1 MNFLPICLL
10 ASSLLLGEG
19 ARFQKGGANRD
30 SPSKVEVILFHVN
43 VGEAFNPFIEN
54 AYLVVDAHTRNAIL
68 IDPGAPDDRIDD
80 YLSQHRLKLRAIL
93 NTHGHLD
100 HTGGN
105 EYYARR
111 YKVQAYAHRLDRP
124 MILTNAAMMHFFTG
138 AGRLRVGGFDVLWLH
153 LPGHTPGS
161 VVYFI
166 QGLLFTGD
174 TLFQGSIGIPWGST
188 EVEKERSHQ
197 QEIEGILSKLLTL
210 PADSP
215 VYPGHGDATTLR
227 AEHENNPWL
236 KPGALHQPTPAD
248 KASSNP

>member
-1 MNFLPICLL
+1 VNFLPICLL

-19 ARFQKGGANRD
+19 VGHQKGGANRNP
-30 SPSKVEVILFHVN
+30 PSKIEVILFRVN

-68 IDPGAPDDRIDD
+68 IDPGSPDDRIDD

-124 MILTNAAMMHFFTG
+124 MILTNAAMMSFVSKM
-138 AGRLRVGGFDVLWLH
+138 GRTRLGGFDMRLLH
-153 LPGHTPGS
+153 IPGHTPGS
-161 VVYFI
+161 VVYII
-166 QGLLFTGD
+166 QGSLFSGD
-174 TLFQGSIGIPWGST
+174 TLFQRSIGMAWGTT
-188 EVEKERSHQ
+188 EVEKARCLQ
-197 QEIEGILSKLLTL
+197 QEIDSIRTKLFPLPSDTL
-210 PADSP
+210 
-215 VYPGHGDATTLR
+215 VYPGHGDRTTLG
-227 AEHENNPWL
+227 AERENNPWL
-236 KPGALHQPTPAD
+236 NPGTTQPLAAPGT
-248 KASSNP
+248 ASGGR